1 MRADP
6 PPLQGRGRNTWRR
19 KFAGKPRDH
28 SADRTRAGAA
38 HDRKAVTADLDLDR
52 RHGRA
57 VFRAGGH
64 AALAGGVGFFGHHC
78 DPRRCRRIVVGKTDP
93 ALLAERMRPMMQRDQ
108 PAADKK
114 FMLAFG
120 FVALI
125 WFLAIGL
132 DKRYH
137 ASDVPLA
144 LQVLGWAML
153 LLSTGFI
160 MWVMRENSFA
170 APVVKLQT
178 ERGHRVISTGPYAW
192 VRHPMYS
199 GTILFFVGAPLLL
212 GSWWGVAMS
221 PLFVVLFAVRVRIE
235 ERALLA
241 GLAGYGD
248 YAAQVR
254 YRLVPGLW

>member
-1 MRADP
+1 MVLTAQEREQRMISKLL
-6 PPLQGRGRNTWRR
+6 LQTLIW
-19 KFAGKPRDH
+19 
-28 SADRTRAGAA
+28 
-38 HDRKAVTADLDLDR
+38 
-52 RHGRA
+52 
-57 VFRAGGH
+57 
-64 AALAGGVGFFGHHC
+64 
-78 DPRRCRRIVVGKTDP
+78 IVVMGALLFVPAGTLHWPAAWVYLGTMAILGVAAGLWLAKTDP
-93 ALLAERMRPMMQRDQ
+93 ALLAERMHPMMQRDQ

-125 WFLAIGL
+125 WFLTIGL
-132 DKRYH
+132 DRRYH
-137 ASDVPLA
+137 PSGVPLA

-153 LLSTGFI
+153 LMSTGFI

-192 VRHPMYS
+192 VRHPMYT

-221 PLFVVLFAVRVRIE
+221 PLFVVLFAVRARIE
-235 ERALLA
+235 EHALLA
-241 GLAGYGD
+241 GLPGYAD
-248 YAAQVR
+248 YAARVR
-254 YRLVPGLW
+254 YRLVPGIW

>member
-1 MRADP
+1 MDCRV
-6 PPLQGRGRNTWRR
+6 
-19 KFAGKPRDH
+19 KPGNDH
-28 SADRTRAGAA
+28 GGISVASLPENGAIM
-38 HDRKAVTADLDLDR
+38 VPTASERDR
-52 RHGRA
+52 RMIAKLLLQNLIWIVAMGALLFVPAGTLHWPA
-57 VFRAGGH
+57 AWVFLGTIEILGISCGLW
-64 AALAGGVGFFGHHC
+64 LA
-78 DPRRCRRIVVGKTDP
+78 RTDP
-93 ALLAERMRPMMQRDQ
+93 ALLAERMHPMMQRDQ

-120 FVALI
+120 IVALI

-132 DKRYH
+132 DQRYH
-137 ASDVPLA
+137 ASDVPLG
-144 LQVLGWAML
+144 LQALGWAML

-178 ERGHRVISTGPYAW
+178 ERGHRVVSTGPYAW

-199 GTILFFVGAPLLL
+199 GTVLFFVGAPMLL

-221 PLFVVLFAVRVRIE
+221 PLFIVLFAIRARIE

-241 GLAGYGD
+241 GLPGYAD
-248 YAAQVR
+248 YTARVR

>member
-1 MRADP
+1 
-6 PPLQGRGRNTWRR
+6 
-19 KFAGKPRDH
+19 
-28 SADRTRAGAA
+28 
-38 HDRKAVTADLDLDR
+38 
-52 RHGRA
+52 
-57 VFRAGGH
+57 
-64 AALAGGVGFFGHHC
+64 
-78 DPRRCRRIVVGKTDP
+78 
-93 ALLAERMRPMMQRDQ
+93 
-108 PAADKK
+108 
-114 FMLAFG
+114 MLAFG

-132 DKRYH
+132 DRRYH
-137 ASDVPLA
+137 PSGVPLA
-144 LQVLGWAML
+144 LQVSGWAML

-192 VRHPMYS
+192 VRHPMYT

-221 PLFVVLFAVRVRIE
+221 PLFVVLFAVRAGIE

-241 GLAGYGD
+241 GLPGYGD
-248 YAAQVR
+248 YAARVR
-254 YRLVPGLW
+254 YRLVPGVW